1 MENKSL
7 KGGLNLKDSQNKKIG
22 LGSISLLLLMFGILF
37 SFSWKNTEALGD
49 TILRFLGLS
58 PWSNGE
64 TGTHYTI
71 IYSLIFFIPAL
82 ILGHKYNSNFGAKL
96 GRNLSLIMIIP
107 GLLLVF
113 LCNNLILIKGAVA
126 E

>member
-1 MENKSL
+1 M
-7 KGGLNLKDSQNKKIG
+7 KDSQNKKIG
-22 LGSISLLLLMFGILF
+22 MGSISLLLLMFGILF

-49 TILRFLGLS
+49 TILRFLGLN

-64 TGTHYTI
+64 MGTHYTI

-82 ILGHKYNSNFGAKL
+82 ILGHKYKSNLGAKL

-113 LCNNLILIKGAVA
+113 YAII
-126 E
+126 